1 MKKALCVMLAV
12 CLAAAFLPAAAA
24 PDGQKIQ
31 VSYLEMEQGKEMDFM
46 TERSIVAKNAQTGKI
61 LPLSECDNGYLY
73 AFGSQD
79 VQPVQAT
86 AVSFSEGQTVS
97 EDYYISFLSRRGIFT
112 GNEAGAFLPDEPLTL
127 AQAAVVLDRIFSP
140 TPAAGE
146 GSWYGGAVQ
155 RLGQSGVFSEPLP
168 QNLNKAITRQE
179 LVLFT
184 CRVLSGMGALKTG
197 GSAVSEEQLA
207 HVEDL
212 NELTAEAKE
221 AYALMLDNGYG
232 VMLDYVY
239 ENMENLDEYI
249 TAAKGNQAITRRDA
263 AAFLTGTMRTFLR
276 SHRPAIAKQA
286 AIEAGL
292 GEQMPKIDGSTSTY
306 PITTALYFA
315 LFENGQNHEAMP
327 ESHSKTTASYEKL
340 IAGEADVI
348 FVPDPSEA
356 VKQLAADKGV
366 ELKYIPIAN
375 EALIFFTGKGNSA
388 QGLTSEQI
396 RNIYVDN
403 AYQNWSQVGGPNA
416 PLAAFCRNN
425 DSGSHAQME
434 RFFLNGN
441 EINADIRR
449 ERTSVMMAS
458 ILTDVQNYEAQH
470 PGEFALGYSMFYY
483 YQNAG
488 QVIGTEDLKLLAV
501 DGVAPSEASIADKTY
516 PLSTS
521 YYAVV
526 RAGTPDDAPAMRLV
540 NWLLTDGG
548 KACLVNAGFGPSASI
563 E

>member
-1 MKKALCVMLAV
+1 MKKAVCVMLV
-12 CLAAAFLPAAAA
+12 LCLLAALMPAAAA
-24 PDGQKIQ
+24 SDGQRPQ
-31 VSYLEMEQGKEMDFM
+31 LAYLKVQQGEEMDFM
-46 TERSIVAKNAQTGKI
+46 TELSTVAKDTQTGKI
-61 LPLSECDNGYLY
+61 LPLSECEHGYLY
-73 AFGSQD
+73 AFGSQAFE
-79 VQPVQAT
+79 PVQVP
-86 AVSFSEGQTVS
+86 AVSFLEGQEVS
-97 EDYYISFLSRRGIFT
+97 EDYYIGFLSRRGIFS
-112 GNEAGAFLPDEPLTL
+112 GNEAGAFLPDEALTM
-127 AQAAVVLDRIFSP
+127 AQAAVVLDRIFNP
-140 TPAAGE
+140 
-146 GSWYGGAVQ
+146 GAVSSEGPWYAGAVL
-155 RLGQSGVFSEPLP
+155 RLTQVGVLSESEA
-168 QNLNKAITRQE
+168 QNLNKAVTRQE
-179 LVLFT
+179 LVVFA
-184 CRVLSGMGALKTG
+184 CRMLSGMGALEG
-197 GSAVSEEQLA
+197 GDNTVSAQQLA

-212 NELTAEAKE
+212 DQLTGEAKE
-221 AYALMLDNGYG
+221 AYALMLDNGYL

-249 TAAKGNQAITRRDA
+249 TAAKGTQAITRRDA
-263 AAFLTGTMRTFLR
+263 AAFFTDTMRTFLR
-276 SHRPAIAKQA
+276 RNRPAIAKEA
-286 AIEAGL
+286 ALQAGL
-292 GEQMPKIDGSTSTY
+292 AQQMPKIDGSTSTY
-306 PITTALYFA
+306 PITTALYWA
-315 LFENGQNHEAMP
+315 LFENGENHEAMP
-327 ESHSKTTASYEKL
+327 KSHSKTTASYEKL

-356 VKQLAADKGV
+356 VTQLAKDKGV

-375 EALIFFTGKGNSA
+375 EALIFFTGTGNSA

-403 AYQNWSQVGGPNA
+403 AYQNWSEIGGPNA

-434 RFFLNGN
+434 RFFLNGS

-449 ERTSVMMAS
+449 ERTSVLMAS

-488 QVIGTEDLKLLAV
+488 QVIGTDNLKLLSV
-501 DGVAPSEASIADKTY
+501 DGVLPAEASIADKTY

-526 RAGTPDDAPAMRLV
+526 RANTPDDAPAMRLV

-548 KACLVNAGFGPSASI
+548 KACLMNAGFGPTTPIS
-563 E
+563 